1 MRMVRPGVGMHL
13 VGMTSD
19 TMTLLEAR
27 THYFESNGF
36 GVDGGYGDA
45 WVTIKLF
52 DMIPVR
58 FPNTP
63 GRVRAVRYHDLH
75 HVMTG
80 YQTDMHGEAE
90 ISTWELATNCRGM
103 IAAWLLNAG
112 GMAYGL
118 LTAPRD
124 MFHAWARGRHS
135 HNLYDRDFDEGLL
148 ERHVDEMRHELALD
162 VEHPPTLVDRL
173 TFALA
178 SALVLAPWLALLGL
192 VGWAIVAALA

>member
-1 MRMVRPGVGMHL
+1 MRMVRRRARVH
-13 VGMTSD
+13 VVAMTSD

-27 THYFESNGF
+27 TDYFERNGF

-52 DMIPVR
+52 DKIPVR

-63 GRVRAVRYHDLH
+63 ARVRAVRYHDLH

-80 YQTDMHGEAE
+80 YETDMHGEAE
-90 ISTWELATNCRGM
+90 ISTWELASNCRDM

-118 LTAPRD
+118 LTSPRD
-124 MFHAWARGRHS
+124 MFRAWVRGRHS
-135 HNLYDRDFDEGLL
+135 HNLYDRPFEQLL
-148 ERHVDEMRHELALD
+148 DRPVDEMRHELGLD
-162 VEHPPTLVDRL
+162 VEHRATLGDRL
-173 TFALA
+173 TFALT
-178 SALVLAPWLALLGL
+178 SALVLAPWLAVLAL
-192 VGWAIVAALA
+192 VGWTISTIVG

>member
-1 MRMVRPGVGMHL
+1 MARLGSGVH
-13 VGMTSD
+13 VVAMTSNA
-19 TMTLLEAR
+19 MTLLEAR
-27 THYFESNGF
+27 THYFASNGF

-52 DMIPVR
+52 DTIPVR

-75 HVMTG
+75 HVITG

-124 MFHAWARGRHS
+124 MFRAWTRGRHS
-135 HNLYDRDFDEGLL
+135 HNLYDRDFDDALL
-148 ERHVDEMRHELALD
+148 GRHVDEMRRELALD
-162 VEHPPTLVDRL
+162 VDHPPTLADAL
-173 TFALA
+173 TFAAA
-178 SALVLAPWLALLGL
+178 SSVVLAPWLAALAL
-192 VGWAIVAALA
+192 VGWTIMAALG

>member
-1 MRMVRPGVGMHL
+1 MVRRGVGMHL

-19 TMTLLEAR
+19 TMTLHEAR
-27 THYFESNGF
+27 THYFERNGF

-52 DMIPVR
+52 DTIPVR

-63 GRVRAVRYHDLH
+63 ARVRAVRYHDLH

-90 ISTWELATNCRGM
+90 ISTWELASNCRGM
-103 IAAWLLNAG
+103 IAAWVLNAG

-124 MFHAWARGRHS
+124 MFRAWVRGRHS
-135 HNLYDRDFDEGLL
+135 HNLYDRAFDEGLL
-148 ERHVDEMRHELALD
+148 ARSVDAMRRELALD
-162 VEHPPTLVDRL
+162 VEHRPSIADRL

-178 SALVLAPWLALLGL
+178 SIFVLAPWLALLAL
-192 VGWAIVAALA
+192 VGWTLAALVA